1 MSAIAAG
8 IRAGIKGAA
17 KSADDITKGIL
28 KASDDIA
35 KQLDVLKNQGYS
47 PAVLAEAEQVMKS
60 GKPFTAPPI
69 RNGAPNG
76 HLIMGDDI
84 RMQAPE
90 IVESDI
96 VQSAEKAINRE
107 AMHRNPIFPEDGRY
121 REPVAKRYDDSIR
134 ADNLKLSNKGRTK
147 AEKEAFRKSWFL
159 AKEGPFAH
167 HHILDLE
174 WTGKVLNRMDSD
186 AIVKELKRFGIEI
199 GDRAKNIIG
208 AMDQKT
214 TDFRLSAQD
223 DIARQLG
230 EVDFKSVKKTP
241 KERLIQDL
249 LKSTDD
255 PKNLQGALEPGERLV
270 KVNEQYDLKI
280 GADNKLPKDASALEE
295 VKYDYAVPTDPQS
308 YGLPRGDAIAG
319 KRFGYKV
326 AKFWPDGR
334 PVTTADLR
342 KAYQNRWKFNN
353 INRKQVKYDPQ
364 GMVLSK
370 DHVDTIHYAGY
381 NSPQFTAKR
390 RIEAMVES
398 GEWRTLTPKQA
409 AAEIAQVY
417 EIQKRIVLNVSQ
429 KRLSLVKTHLRKSKQ
444 GKLIISKGPQA
455 IRDWII
461 KNPLAANFNWSK
473 TKPPTFKWLTKEPGP
488 ITEELQIIFATELEP
503 FLNLDT
509 FAQTFSSQ
517 L

>member
-8 IRAGIKGAA
+8 IRAGVKGVA
-17 KSADDITKGIL
+17 KSADDIAKGVA
-28 KASDDIA
+28 KASDDIT
-35 KQLDVLKNQGYS
+35 KQLDELTNQGYS
-47 PAVLAEAEQVMKS
+47 PAIVAEAEQVMKS
-60 GKPFTAPPI
+60 GKSFTPPPI
-69 RNGAPNG
+69 RNGAHNG
-76 HLIMGDDI
+76 HLIMGDEI

-90 IVESDI
+90 IVDSDV
-96 VQSAEKAINRE
+96 VQAAKKAVDRE

-121 REPVAKRYDDSIR
+121 REPVAKRYDDSTR
-134 ADNLKLSNKGRTK
+134 ADNLTLSNKGRTK
-147 AEKEAFRKSWFL
+147 AEKEAFRKSWSL

-174 WTGKVLNRMDSD
+174 WTGKILNRIDSD
-186 AIVKELKRFGIEI
+186 EIVKELKRFGIEV

-214 TDFRLSAQD
+214 ADFRLSAQD
-223 DIARQLG
+223 DIAKQLG
-230 EVDFKSVKKTP
+230 DVDYKTVKGTEKG
-241 KERLIQDL
+241 RLIDDL
-249 LKSTDD
+249 LK
-255 PKNLQGALEPGERLV
+255 N
-270 KVNEQYDLKI
+270 
-280 GADNKLPKDASALEE
+280 PKDTEIGKELAKGTRDKLTGEITPAEIGKLEG
-295 VKYDYAVPTDPQS
+295 DYAVPTDPQS

-353 INRKQVKYDPQ
+353 INRKKVKYDTQ
-364 GMVLSK
+364 GMMLSK
-370 DHVDTIHYAGY
+370 DHIDTIHYAGY

-390 RIEAMVES
+390 RIEEMVAS

-417 EIQKRIVLNVSQ
+417 QIKKNIVINVS
-429 KRLSLVKTHLRKSKQ
+429 KRRLRFVKAHLNKSEQ
-444 GKLIISKGPQA
+444 GKLIIRQGPEA
-455 IRDWII
+455 IRNWIM
-461 KNPLAANFNWSK
+461 KNKAVAANLGFKKK
-473 TKPPTFKWLTKEPGP
+473 TPTFKWLSKDPGP

-503 FLNLDT
+503 FLNLDA

>member
-1 MSAIAAG
+1 MGGITTAIRTG
-8 IRAGIKGAA
+8 LTGAA
-17 KSADDITKGIL
+17 KSADDIAKGVV

-47 PAVLAEAEQVMKS
+47 PAVLAEAEQVMNS
-60 GKPFTAPPI
+60 GKSFTPPPMN
-69 RNGAPNG
+69 RGSSNGG
-76 HLIMGDDI
+76 LLFGDDF
-84 RMQAPE
+84 RVQEPQR
-90 IVESDI
+90 VDSDI
-96 VQSAEKAINRE
+96 AQSAKKAIDRE
-107 AMHRNPIFPEDGRY
+107 GMHKNPIFPEDGRY
-121 REPVAKRYDDSIR
+121 REPVPKRFESSVRDE
-134 ADNLKLSNKGRTK
+134 NLQLSNKGRTLAEEK
-147 AEKEAFRKSWFL
+147 AFNKSRRL
-159 AKEGPFAH
+159 GQEGPFKH

-174 WTGKVLNRMDSD
+174 WTGKILNRIDSD
-186 AIVKELKRFGIEI
+186 EIVKELKRFGIEL

-214 TDFRLSAQD
+214 ADFRLSAQD

-241 KERLIQDL
+241 KERLIQDV
-249 LKSTDD
+249 LK
-255 PKNLQGALEPGERLV
+255 N
-270 KVNEQYDLKI
+270 
-280 GADNKLPKDASALEE
+280 PKDTEIGKELAKGTRDKLTGEITPPEIGKLEG
-295 VKYDYAVPTDPQS
+295 DYAVPTDPQS

-353 INRKQVKYDPQ
+353 IDRTKVKFDPQ
-364 GMVLSK
+364 GMMLSK
-370 DHVDTIHYAGY
+370 DHIETIHYAGY

-417 EIQKRIVLNVSQ
+417 QIKKNIVINVS
-429 KRLSLVKTHLRKSKQ
+429 KRRLRFVKAHLNKSEQ
-444 GKLIISKGPQA
+444 GKLIIRQGPEA
-455 IRDWII
+455 IRNWIM
-461 KNPLAANFNWSK
+461 KNKAVAANLGWKQN
-473 TKPPTFKWLTKEPGP
+473 PPTFKWLSKDPGA